1 MGRFVRAARRHSRR
15 RFLREGLVLAG
26 SGLLAGCQLPRLPW
40 QAERIPRIGYLAVGS
55 RTGARAAMVE
65 GLLDGLREHGYEE
78 GRNITF
84 EYRFSDGRD
93 ERLPELAAELVALQV
108 DLIVASGSPASF
120 AAAEATR
127 TIPIVMGSL
136 AADPI
141 ATGLIRS
148 LARPGGNVTGMT
160 DMASQ
165 LAVKW
170 LELLKELV
178 PGLARV
184 AAFWNP
190 ANPSYD
196 AAWREL
202 GAAAS
207 TLAVELVRL
216 VVSVPADFAGAF
228 DDATRQRA
236 GALVMPADPLVLN
249 NVGIVAGL
257 ALGHRLPATY
267 SLRQFPDAGGLL
279 SYGSNVIDSYRRAA
293 KYVDRILKG
302 ANPAELPM
310 EQPTKFDFVLNA
322 KTAQALGLTIPPAVL
337 EQATEVIQ

>member
-1 MGRFVRAARRHSRR
+1 MRGLRRR
-15 RFLREGLVLAG
+15 RFLRGGLALTG
-26 SGLLAGCQLPRLPW
+26 LGLLAGCQLPRLPW
-40 QAERIPRIGYLAVGS
+40 QAERIRLVGYLAVGS
-55 RTGARAAMVE
+55 RTGARAAMVD

-78 GRNITF
+78 GRNIAF

-136 AADPI
+136 AADPV
-141 ATGLIRS
+141 ASGLVQS

-160 DMASQ
+160 DMGSL

-178 PGLARV
+178 PGLSRV

-196 AAWREL
+196 FAWREL

-216 VVSVPADFAGAF
+216 VVRARDDFAGAF
-228 DDATRQRA
+228 EDAARQGA

-249 NVGIVAGL
+249 NVGMVAGL

-279 SYGSNVIDSYRRAA
+279 SYGPNVVDSYRRAA
-293 KYVDRILKG
+293 KHVDRILKG
-302 ANPAELPM
+302 ASPAGLPM
-310 EQPTKFDFVLNA
+310 EQPTQFDFVLNLQ
-322 KTAQALGLTIPPAVL
+322 TAQAIGLTIPQSIL
-337 EQATEVIQ
+337 LQAELIQ

>member
-1 MGRFVRAARRHSRR
+1 VRGLRRR
-15 RFLREGLVLAG
+15 RFLRGGLALTG
-26 SGLLAGCQLPRLPW
+26 LGLLAGCQLPRLPW
-40 QAERIPRIGYLAVGS
+40 QAERIRLVGYLAVGS
-55 RTGARAAMVE
+55 RTGARAAMVD

-78 GRNITF
+78 GRNIAF

-136 AADPI
+136 AADPV
-141 ATGLIRS
+141 ASGLVQS

-160 DMASQ
+160 DMGSL

-178 PGLARV
+178 PGLSRV

-196 AAWREL
+196 FAWREL

-216 VVSVPADFAGAF
+216 VVRARDDFAGAF
-228 DDATRQRA
+228 EDAARQGA

-249 NVGIVAGL
+249 NVGMVAGL

-279 SYGSNVIDSYRRAA
+279 SYGPNVVDSYRRAA
-293 KYVDRILKG
+293 KHVDRILKG
-302 ANPAELPM
+302 ASPAGLPM
-310 EQPTKFDFVLNA
+310 EQPTQFDFVLNLQ
-322 KTAQALGLTIPPAVL
+322 TAQAIGLTIPQSIL
-337 EQATEVIQ
+337 LQAELIQ

>member
-1 MGRFVRAARRHSRR
+1 
-15 RFLREGLVLAG
+15 
-26 SGLLAGCQLPRLPW
+26 
-40 QAERIPRIGYLAVGS
+40 
-55 RTGARAAMVE
+55 MVE
-65 GLLDGLREHGYEE
+65 ELLDGLREHGYEE
-78 GRNITF
+78 GRTIAF

-93 ERLPELAAELVALQV
+93 ERLPEFAAELVALQV

-120 AAAEATR
+120 AAAEASR

-136 AADPI
+136 AADPV
-141 ATGLIRS
+141 ASGLAQS

-160 DMASQ
+160 DLGSL
-165 LAVKW
+165 LAAKW

-190 ANPSYD
+190 TNPSYD
-196 AAWREL
+196 FAWREL

-216 VVSVPADFAGAF
+216 VVRAPADFPGAF
-228 DDATRQRA
+228 EDATRQGA

-249 NVGIVAGL
+249 NVGIVVGL

-267 SLRQFPDAGGLL
+267 PLRQFPDAGGLL
-279 SYGSNVIDSYRRAA
+279 SYGPNVVDSYRRAA

-302 ANPAELPM
+302 ANPAQLPM
-310 EQPTKFDFVLNA
+310 EQPTKFDFVLNL
-322 KTAQALGLTIPPAVL
+322 KTAQAIGLTIPPSVL
-337 EQATEVIQ
+337 QQATEVIE

>member
-1 MGRFVRAARRHSRR
+1 MDRQSRR
-15 RFLREGLVLAG
+15 EFLHGSLALAG

-40 QAERIPRIGYLAVGS
+40 QAKRIPRIGYLAVGS
-55 RTGARAAMVE
+55 REGARAAMVD
-65 GLLDGLREHGYEE
+65 GLLQGLREHGYEE
-78 GRNITF
+78 GHNITI

-93 ERLPELAAELVALQV
+93 ERLPELAAELVALEV

-120 AAAEATR
+120 AAAEATK

-136 AADPI
+136 AADPV
-141 ATGLIRS
+141 ATGLIQS

-160 DMASQ
+160 DMASR

-190 ANPSYD
+190 ANPSYEF
-196 AAWREL
+196 AWREL

-216 VVSVPADFAGAF
+216 VVSAPAHFPGAF
-228 DDATRQRA
+228 AEAARQRA

-249 NVGIVAGL
+249 NVRIVADL
-257 ALGHRLPATY
+257 ALEHRLPATY

-279 SYGSNVIDSYRRAA
+279 SYGPNVIDSYRRSAA
-293 KYVDRILKG
+293 FVDKILKAG
-302 ANPAELPM
+302 NPAELPM
-310 EQPTKFDFVLNA
+310 EQPTTFDFVLNL
-322 KTAQALGLTIPPAVL
+322 KTAQALGLTIPPSVL
-337 EQATEVIQ
+337 QQATEVIQ